1 MATGLLLSLSPTP
14 LASPDRPPEAPM
26 PPVHPRPVSRAG
38 PIAPAV
44 PFRLICPAFPVA
56 GMPSI
61 RIKQASKRRT
71 GVVCYAAPL
80 SPHTLQW
87 ISAASIAVLLF
98 GQGTAIHKSFLLPLF
113 ALQAPSS
120 VISWI
125 KGDYGTWTAFL
136 ALLVRIFYYLPGQLE
151 LPFLAMML
159 VIVAPYQTLNLR
171 STQSGAIVSLAI
183 ASYLAFQHFS
193 RVGSLR
199 NAFDQGSIIATLAII
214 FLTIIPCLFL
224 L

>member
-1 MATGLLLSLSPTP
+1 MATGLLSLSSVP
-14 LASPDRPPEAPM
+14 LASSIARPRLQCLSPALA
-26 PPVHPRPVSRAG
+26 PVSRAA
-38 PIAPAV
+38 PITAPAV
-44 PFRLICPAFPVA
+44 PLRLICRALPVA
-56 GMPSI
+56 GGPSM
-61 RIKQASKRRT
+61 RIKQESKRRT

-87 ISAASIAVLLF
+87 VSAASIAVLMF
-98 GQGTAIHKSFLLPLF
+98 AKGTSIHKSFLLPLF

-125 KGDYGTWTAFL
+125 KGDYGIWTTFL

-171 STQSGAIVSLAI
+171 STQSGAVVSLAI

-193 RVGSLR
+193 RVGSMR

-214 FLTIIPCLFL
+214 FLTVISCLL
-224 L
+224 LL